1 MEFSTKEETLYE
13 RYKQEKLRISAG
25 FINIVL
31 KFFIMMLS
39 CYLLLSPMIFNFT
52 SRNYATLAIM
62 LAISIAIH
70 GLNRNSNLGY
80 YLGVLFTTLLCIR
93 TMYVA
98 FWKFPEFTILCAP
111 LSFFYLWHCHL
122 EFVYNRVQG
131 YITIALHTFMWCY
144 FAVDTGYIRLPVPH
158 DVVFALSVLVI
169 FQFIWY
175 RYHMSKDYD
184 ELKNK
189 IELEISDSNIKNL
202 INAIPEGVA
211 VLSENLSIL
220 MSNSASLKLL
230 QGQTIFQL
238 KINERFNNHQRNT
251 CQDLM
256 KYVNEFKES
265 QEITTTFGVC
275 SVQNFYL
282 ECTGSKTKWNNQLA
296 IVLTFREVSNIIKL
310 ESEVSLNS
318 KTLRIL
324 QGISHE
330 LKTPLN
336 KIINDNQELLRGSEQ
351 LSDTVNKHVQKS
363 YSSAKYLLSLIKDMI
378 DYSHI
383 KFNNLF
389 LTFGWV
395 LVEEML
401 TECIQMFKDMNNG
414 YEISCTKE
422 TMEIMHIYTDKNRL
436 KQCFINLLSFSLG

>member
-39 CYLLLSPMIFNFT
+39 CYLLLSPMIFYFT

-189 IELEISDSNIKNL
+189 IEL
-202 INAIPEGVA
+202 
-211 VLSENLSIL
+211 
-220 MSNSASLKLL
+220 
-230 QGQTIFQL
+230 
-238 KINERFNNHQRNT
+238 
-251 CQDLM
+251 
-256 KYVNEFKES
+256 
-265 QEITTTFGVC
+265 
-275 SVQNFYL
+275 
-282 ECTGSKTKWNNQLA
+282 
-296 IVLTFREVSNIIKL
+296 
-310 ESEVSLNS
+310 
-318 KTLRIL
+318 
-324 QGISHE
+324 
-330 LKTPLN
+330 
-336 KIINDNQELLRGSEQ
+336 
-351 LSDTVNKHVQKS
+351 
-363 YSSAKYLLSLIKDMI
+363 
-378 DYSHI
+378 
-383 KFNNLF
+383 
-389 LTFGWV
+389 
-395 LVEEML
+395 
-401 TECIQMFKDMNNG
+401 
-414 YEISCTKE
+414 
-422 TMEIMHIYTDKNRL
+422 
-436 KQCFINLLSFSLG
+436 

>member
-238 KINERFNNHQRNT
+238 KINGRFNNHQRNT
-251 CQDLM
+251 CQELM

-265 QEITTTFGVC
+265 QETTTTFGVC
-275 SVQNFYL
+275 SVKNLYL
-282 ECTGSKTKWNNQLA
+282 ECTGSKSKWNSQLA

-318 KTLRIL
+318 KTLSIL

-336 KIINDNQELLRGSEQ
+336 KIINDNREILRGSEQ

-363 YSSAKYLLSLIKDMI
+363 FSSAKYLLFLIKDMI

-383 KFNNLF
+383 KFKNLS
-389 LTFGWV
+389 LTYEWL
-395 LVEEML
+395 LVEKIL
-401 TECIQMFKDMNNG
+401 AECIQIYKDMNSD
-414 YEISCTKE
+414 YEISC
-422 TMEIMHIYTDKNRL
+422 KN
-436 KQCFINLLSFSLG
+436 KNNSGILSGAYHTCYL